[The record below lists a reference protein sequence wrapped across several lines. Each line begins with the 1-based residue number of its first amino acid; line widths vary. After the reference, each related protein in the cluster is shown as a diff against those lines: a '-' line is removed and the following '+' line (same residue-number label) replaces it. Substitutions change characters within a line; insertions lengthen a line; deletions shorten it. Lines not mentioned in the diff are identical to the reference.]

1 MDNKKNKLYTIT
13 LGDDNSLKQMFDRF
27 YVIPKDFS
35 VISPEDKIVLEKYQA
50 FLADEYVSMGKN
62 GYIVFRGKK
71 PKKLSASQ
79 IEEIKA
85 DTTSTQREL
94 AFKYNCSH
102 GTIGKIRN
110 NKY

>member
-1 MDNKKNKLYTIT
+1 MDSNGKNYSIVKK
-13 LGDDNSLKQMFDRF
+13 DDSSLKQFFDRF
-27 YVIPKDFS
+27 YVIPKDFEA
-35 VISPEDKIVLEKYQA
+35 IAPEDIPILEKYQ
-50 FLADEYVSMGKN
+50 GKLSNKTVAEGGN

-71 PKKLSASQ
+71 PKKLSATQ

-94 AFKYNCSH
+94 AFKYNV
-102 GTIGKIRN
+102 GNATINKIKN